1 MLSYAKNLVLLLLIA
16 GLMPAGGCASSYQ
29 GRRTS
34 DAPMVAPKQPKAL
47 GMPWE
52 TEFGYAQGVQ
62 AGSLIH
68 VAGQMSLDNTGA
80 IVGAGN
86 IEAQMRQAY
95 ANVKKVLELF
105 HATTEDV
112 LEETIYVTDMQAA
125 LPVAS
130 KVRRDVYS
138 VHPAVAS
145 TILQVQQLAFKEAL
159 VEIRVTAKTQ
169 QVMPDRSYEEQP
181 KRDSNQ
187 DPSQRGSGRRGGGS
201 RGGGGGFP

>member
-1 MLSYAKNLVLLLLIA
+1 MRLNRSLVLVLLLA
-16 GLMPAGGCASSYQ
+16 GLMPAGGCANSSQ
-29 GRRTS
+29 SRRAGDT
-34 DAPMVAPKQPKAL
+34 PMVAPKQPKAL

-52 TEFGYAQGVQ
+52 TDFGYAQGVQ

-68 VAGQMSLDNTGA
+68 VAGQMSLDHSGA

-95 ANVKKVLELF
+95 ANVTKVLEQF

-125 LPVAS
+125 LPVAA

-138 VHPAVAS
+138 VHPTVAS

-159 VEIRVTAKTQ
+159 VEIRVTAKAP
-169 QVMPDRSYEEQP
+169 QVASAGSDEEPPRRS
-181 KRDSNQ
+181 SNQ
-187 DPSQRGSGRRGGGS
+187 DPSQRSSGRRGGG
-201 RGGGGGFP
+201 GGF

>member
-1 MLSYAKNLVLLLLIA
+1 MRLNHSLVLLLLLA
-16 GLMPAGGCASSYQ
+16 GLVPAGGCTNSPQ
-29 GRRTS
+29 GRRAG

-52 TEFGYAQGVQ
+52 SEFGYAQGVQ

-68 VAGQMSLDNTGA
+68 VAGQMSLDHTGA
-80 IVGAGN
+80 IVGAGD

-95 ANVKKVLELF
+95 ANVKKVLEQF

-159 VEIRVTAKTQ
+159 VEIRVTAKTP
-169 QVMPDRSYEEQP
+169 QVTSARADEEQP

-187 DPSQRGSGRRGGGS
+187 DQSQRGSGRRGGGS
-201 RGGGGGFP
+201 RGGGGGFPF